1 MKDYK
6 LAFFL
11 IGHKAHI
18 HHVIPIACECSVIEG
33 FQVDVLTS
41 TEVNYRIINDLLELY
56 PDNKC
61 NVVLLKPTKW
71 YELTRKFKKK
81 PYPTYD
87 NIINNNFDR
96 IVSYDV
102 LLTPQHYLNRIMD
115 RDEAKNKIYVLL
127 THGSGDSPV
136 SYSRAKG
143 RYNLTLLGSDEIIR
157 LAKENLKTSNTVYKN
172 IGYAKLEI
180 AEKISTDHPFV
191 NKRPT
196 VVYNPSYVKNF
207 SSWKEWGIQII
218 DFFAQHKEFNL
229 IFAPHLKLF
238 QNNSTRKLVK
248 RYCDCENIL
257 IDTGSDALIDMTYT
271 KYADIYLGDISSQG
285 YEFLYKPRPCVFLN
299 PYGNKEVKM
308 WELGDVVCDIKEFDT
323 AINSAIKNHG
333 KYVEKQED
341 EFSKRFSITD
351 VPSGV
356 RGAQAIKEFLLEEKR
371 L

>member
-18 HHVIPIACECSVIEG
+18 HHVIPIACACSVIEG

-115 RDEAKNKIYVLL
+115 RDEAKNKTYVLL

-136 SYSRAKG
+136 SYSKAKS
-143 RYNLTLLGSDEIIR
+143 RYDLTLLGSDEIIR
-157 LAKENLKTSNTVYKN
+157 LAKANGLEGNTIYKS

-180 AEKISTDHPFV
+180 AEKLKTDKPF
-191 NKRPT
+191 NNNLPT
-196 VVYNPSYVKNF
+196 VVYNPSYVKKY
-207 SSWKEWGIQII
+207 SSWDKWGYQIL
-218 DFFAQHKEFNL
+218 DYFAHQSKFNL

-238 QNNSTRKLVK
+238 QNKSIKKLRN
-248 RYCDCENIL
+248 RYSSCDNIL
-257 IDTGSDALIDMTYT
+257 IDTDTDALIDMTYT

-299 PYGNKEVKM
+299 PENKEMIKM
-308 WELGDVVCDIKEFDT
+308 WELGDVISDINDFDI
-323 AINSAIKNHG
+323 AINNALKNHINYIEIQ
-333 KYVEKQED
+333 KE
-341 EFSKRFSITD
+341 EFSKRFSVTD
-351 VPSGV
+351 VLPGE
-356 RGAQAIKEFLLEEKR
+356 RGAQVIKEFMIKER
-371 L
+371 